1 MTEFPPYPDNFGNH
15 GRSTQWLPDTVLD
28 DTAVVLDLRKCS
40 VRDLQGRGLW
50 LAGAGMHL
58 F

>member
-40 VRDLQGRGLW
+40 VR
-50 LAGAGMHL
+50 H